1 MNNPQNLTRFNV
13 SFSAL
18 VVKLDK
24 SNGTRNEKTMNFRN
38 TRSAFAAALL
48 CCSFL
53 LIQACASIDPDY
65 EQPTVTLSS
74 FKALPSG
81 GGMPTFEIGLH
92 VLNPNSSP
100 FRLEGI
106 VYTISVQGHDVV
118 KGVGKDFPVLEGYS
132 EQTVKLTATANL
144 LAGIRLVMD
153 MMNTPAE
160 DLQYEFEAKLDTGG
174 FGRSIRVKEKGS
186 FRMNGKDTDKDIS
199 DTPADPIT

>member
-1 MNNPQNLTRFNV
+1 MTL
-13 SFSAL
+13 
-18 VVKLDK
+18 K
-24 SNGTRNEKTMNFRN
+24 N
-38 TRSAFAAALL
+38 TRSAFAAILL
-48 CCSFL
+48 CCTFL

-74 FKALPSG
+74 FKALPSEG
-81 GGMPTFEIGLH
+81 GIPAFEIGLH

-100 FRLEGI
+100 FRLEGV

-118 KGVGKDFPVLEGYS
+118 KGVGKDFPVLEAYS

-160 DLQYEFEAKLDTGG
+160 ELEYEFEAKLDTGG
-174 FGRSIRVKEKGS
+174 FGRSIRVRENGS
-186 FRMNGKDTDKDIS
+186 FRMNGKNADNDIS
-199 DTPADPIT
+199 DTKTGPET